1 MSQTSRP
8 INNDSDSDDDSP
20 PTRPQRRVPAFHSSS
35 QEDSSLVVKGNQ
47 QYLYTMFLMK
57 TTVTL
62 CIVWCEMPYVT
73 AWFERIK

>member
-20 PTRPQRRVPAFHSSS
+20 LTRPQRRVPAFHSSS

-47 QYLYTMFLMK
+47 QYLNTMFLLCDVK
-57 TTVTL
+57 RLTL
-62 CIVWCEMPYVT
+62 QPGLKELNSSGHPLS
-73 AWFERIK
+73 